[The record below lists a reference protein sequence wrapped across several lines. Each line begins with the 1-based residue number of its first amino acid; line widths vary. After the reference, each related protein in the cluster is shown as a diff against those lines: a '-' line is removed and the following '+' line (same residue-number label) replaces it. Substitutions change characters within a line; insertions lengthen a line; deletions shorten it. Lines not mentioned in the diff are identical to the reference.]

1 MKKNKKTKKQL
12 SPVEVAIKRAD
23 KHIDKLY
30 ENVAF
35 YGLKDYSTRVERLKE
50 IINEFEVEMT
60 SARKVFCQLF
70 LTKSMAGFDD
80 LPFDTLIENT
90 NYYSHYGMRC
100 EAIVK
105 GAQKDLKSLNK
116 PDRKKKKKIRDY
128 EAEDREYEMSLA

>member
-35 YGLKDYSTRVERLKE
+35 YGLKYTNTREEWLTDVIELFK
-50 IINEFEVEMT
+50 IEML
-60 SARKVFCQLF
+60 SARKIFCKLF
-70 LTKSMAGFDD
+70 LTKSTEWSAV

>member
-23 KHIDKLY
+23 KHADKLY
-30 ENVAF
+30 QNVAF
-35 YGLKDYSTRVERLKE
+35 YGLKDYSTREEWLQE
-50 IINEFEVEMT
+50 IINVFEIEMT

-70 LTKSMAGFDD
+70 LTKSMAGFDE

-90 NYYSHYGMRC
+90 NYYSQYGFRC
-100 EAIVK
+100 GAIVK
-105 GAQKDLKSLNK
+105 GAQKDLKTLNK
-116 PDRKKKKKIRDY
+116 PARKKKIRDY